1 MNKHEDLASGP
12 STHMKGWALLDPLA
26 SYVALPACG
35 ELAMFSHSRQAKLH
49 ESASL
54 GTIL

>member
-26 SYVALPACG
+26 SCVALPACG
-35 ELAMFSHSRQAKLH
+35 ELAMFSHF
-49 ESASL
+49 SA
-54 GTIL
+54 GKAA